1 LDQAL
6 TNLPVRKDPNLIV
19 GFEHRE
25 DAGVYRISDDLALIQ
40 TVDFFTPVVDDP
52 YTFGQVAVANALS
65 DVYAM
70 GGRPVTCLNVVCFP
84 AKQMGI
90 EVLRRIL
97 EGGLSKI
104 HEAGAVLLGG
114 HSVDDEEL
122 KYGLSVTGFVHPD
135 HVVTNGGAKAKDLLI
150 LTKPLGT
157 GVIATALKGEM
168 ASEAAV
174 TGMTESMT
182 ALNRRPSELMQE
194 VGVNACTDVTGFG
207 LLGHALEMVRT
218 SEIGLVIHGARVP
231 LLEEAEDYAAIGLVP
246 GGTSANRDFAS
257 CRVNIEADLS
267 PFLLDI
273 LYDPQTSGGLLI
285 ALPPKKAESLLE
297 VLHREG
303 WTAATIIGEA
313 VRKPEGRIIV
323 KE

>member
-1 LDQAL
+1 MIA
-6 TNLPVRKDPNLIV
+6 
-19 GFEHRE
+19 GFEHGE

-52 YTFGQVAVANALS
+52 YTFGQVAAVNALS

-70 GGRPVTCLNVVCFP
+70 GGRPLTCLNIVCFP
-84 AKQMGI
+84 TKQMGI
-90 EVLRRIL
+90 EVLQKIL

-104 HEAGAVLLGG
+104 HEAGAVLVGG

-122 KYGLSVTGFVHPD
+122 KYGLSVTGLVDPGHL
-135 HVVTNGGAKAKDLLI
+135 VTNGGAKPRDLLI

-168 ASEAAV
+168 ASATAV
-174 TGMTESMT
+174 ARMTESMT
-182 ALNRRPSELMQE
+182 TLNKRPSEIMQE

-207 LLGHALEMVRT
+207 LVGHALEMARA
-218 SEIGLVIHGARVP
+218 SETGIIIRGAQVP
-231 LLEEAEDYAAIGLVP
+231 LLEEAMNYASMGLVP
-246 GGTSANRDFAS
+246 GGTGANRDFAS
-257 CRVNIEADLS
+257 CGVEIDGDLS

-285 ALPPKKAESLLE
+285 ALPPEKADKFVEN
-297 VLHREG
+297 LHAEG
-303 WTAATIIGEA
+303 WTAAAIVGEVVEKPKGRLI
-313 VRKPEGRIIV
+313 VR
-323 KE
+323 